1 MLCGVKSQ
9 CLFMG
14 PLEEYGITDR
24 GGITFTITRELMDAL
39 QYFLSLGLFVGMVYI
54 DGMPKGLEV
63 RARIPFSLPLAWYLD
78 E

>member
-1 MLCGVKSQ
+1 MLKSQ

-24 GGITFTITRELMDAL
+24 SGITFTITRELMDAL

-63 RARIPFSLPLAWYLD
+63 HARIPFSLPLAWYLD

>member
-1 MLCGVKSQ
+1 MESQ
-9 CLFMG
+9 RLFVG

-54 DGMPKGLEV
+54 DGIPKGLQV
-63 RARIPFSLPLAWYLD
+63 HAKVPFSLPLAWYLD